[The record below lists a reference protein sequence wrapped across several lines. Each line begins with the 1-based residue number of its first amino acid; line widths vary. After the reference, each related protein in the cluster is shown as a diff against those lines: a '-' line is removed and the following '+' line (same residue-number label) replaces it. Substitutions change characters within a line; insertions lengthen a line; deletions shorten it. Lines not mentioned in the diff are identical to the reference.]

1 MRTLTSNAELTTP
14 PAPRLP
20 RASVWRPALE
30 QAVRLALLG
39 CASTAVVAVAFIV
52 LYLAREGLPLLREV
66 PLSNVTGAR
75 WQPASPS
82 PGYGLQPLLA
92 GSLLVTALGTLLALP
107 FGIGGAVYVAELAGP
122 RERELLKP
130 FIEVLAGIPSVVLG
144 FFGLVVIGPALKA
157 VFGLDSGLTAL
168 TGATLL
174 AFMAV
179 PTILTIAEDALRAVP
194 RSYRDAAL
202 ALGATPWQTT
212 WRVVV
217 PAARSGI
224 LAAVMLGV
232 GRVVGETMAVMM
244 CTGNAAQVSW
254 SPFES
259 VRTMTA
265 TIAAEMGEVPFGS
278 PHHRALFLVGLVLLV
293 MTLAINLTAQRILGR
308 GARA

>member
-1 MRTLTSNAELTTP
+1 MASTTP
-14 PAPRLP
+14 IDVALRAP
-20 RASVWRPALE
+20 VWRPALE
-30 QAVRLALLG
+30 RGIRYALLG
-39 CASTAVVAVAFIV
+39 CASTAVVVVLFIF
-52 LYLAREGLPLLREV
+52 LYLGREGLPLLADV
-66 PLSNVTGAR
+66 PLDDLTGTR
-75 WQPASPS
+75 WQPNSPR
-82 PGYGLQPLLA
+82 PGYGLQPLIV
-92 GSLLVTALGTLLALP
+92 GSLVVTFLGTLLALP
-107 FGIGGAVYVAELAGP
+107 FGIGGAVYVAEFARP

-130 FIEVLAGIPSVVLG
+130 TIEVLAGIPSVVLG
-144 FFGLVVIGPALKA
+144 FFGLVVIGPAVKT
-157 VFGLDSGLTAL
+157 VFGLSSGLTAL
-168 TGATLL
+168 TGAILL

-179 PTILTIAEDALRAVP
+179 PTILTIAEDAIRAVP
-194 RSYRDAAL
+194 ASYRDAAL

-212 WRVVV
+212 WRVIV
-217 PAARSGI
+217 PAARSGL

-278 PHHRALFLVGLVLLV
+278 QHYRALFLVGLVLLA

-308 GARA
+308 GVRA